1 LKMIVS
7 APLATGIT
15 PGRMIKTTLYSLF
28 VLTLQAH
35 LIPRLPYPA
44 LRVDLFLPLMFA
56 IAVEWPPLAGV
67 LWAGFLGFVVDN
79 FSGEFWGLHV
89 GSYTVT
95 VCLVN
100 MASERFDCCNPAYQ
114 MGLVGLCS
122 LGQSIALGL
131 FLSFVPMDV
140 PELNSIWIGL
150 GIRTLLSVT
159 IAPFLI
165 YAMLN
170 PRNTI

>member
-1 LKMIVS
+1 MKMIASGSVT
-7 APLATGIT
+7 PGIT
-15 PGRMIKTTLYSLF
+15 AGRMIKTTLYSLF
-28 VLTLQAH
+28 LLALQAH
-35 LIPRLPYPA
+35 LIQRLPYPA
-44 LRVDLFLPLMFA
+44 LRVDLLIPLMFA

-67 LWAGFLGFVVDN
+67 LWAGFWGFVVDN

-89 GSYTVT
+89 GSYVVT

-100 MASERFDCCNPAYQ
+100 MASERFDWRNPAYQ
-114 MGLVGLCS
+114 MGLVGLCA
-122 LGQSIALGL
+122 LCQSIAIGL

-140 PELNSIWIGL
+140 PELTSIWLSL

-165 YAMLN
+165 YPMLN

>member
-1 LKMIVS
+1 MIVS
-7 APLATGIT
+7 GSFTPGIT
-15 PGRMIKTTLYSLF
+15 PRRMIKTTLYSLF

-100 MASERFDCCNPAYQ
+100 MASKRFDWANPAYQ
-114 MGLVGLCS
+114 MGLVGLCA
-122 LGQSIALGL
+122 LGQSIALGS
-131 FLSFVPMDV
+131 FLSFFPMDIDA
-140 PELNSIWIGL
+140 LTSIWIGL

-170 PRNTI
+170 PRKKI